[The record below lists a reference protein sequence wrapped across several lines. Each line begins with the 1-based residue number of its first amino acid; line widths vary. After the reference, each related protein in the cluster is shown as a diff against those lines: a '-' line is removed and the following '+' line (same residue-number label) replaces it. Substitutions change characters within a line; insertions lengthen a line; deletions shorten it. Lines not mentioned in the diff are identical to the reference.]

1 MVEIRKFSIDFVQR
15 TRVLLQDYE
24 GEYTF
29 SNLINCTLGLII
41 MPYENIST
49 VNRWGK
55 NIEDIDDLPSFEL
68 SKFQPIKKIIKGNI
82 IYYPKSFEILL
93 KKIRNGIAHQNI
105 LPINQEGTF
114 LGVRIFNHFQNNLD
128 MEISFTE
135 QQLKEFSLY
144 ISGVYLNEN
153 NS

>member
-15 TRVLLQDYE
+15 TRILLQDYD
-24 GEYTF
+24 GEFSF
-29 SNLINCTLGLII
+29 SNLINCTLGLIVL
-41 MPYENIST
+41 PYENIST
-49 VNRWGK
+49 VHRWRK

-68 SKFQPIKKIIKGNI
+68 SKFQPIKKINKGNI
-82 IYYPKSFEILL
+82 IYYPKTFEILL

-105 LPINQEGTF
+105 LPINQEGNF
-114 LGVRIFNHFQNNLD
+114 LGVRFYNHFQNNLD